1 MTKSIRTYFLSAVS
15 LLLINLSNA
24 QSPLP
29 VLTAESGRQSAD
41 MTLCWSFRDIR
52 YTTATAH
59 TITGNWSLRSLTPSN
74 IDPDACW
81 VKSPW
86 IMVNGNQISLKLKF
100 EASGAATIRRVIA
113 SYISYDQNVPSFE
126 SPITRFDS
134 LDYYTTSFGNNLP
147 TSMQNVTFTIPSS
160 IVNNNKLYKIM
171 ISFVGTGGTTRYNI
185 DDIAIPGIYSSN
197 PSNNCSPI
205 AAIQDADNDGV
216 ADADDAY
223 PNDSERAYNNFYP
236 SANGFGTLL
245 YEDLWPGM
253 GDYDFNDL
261 VLSYRINK
269 VTNAQN
275 KVTELKLTY
284 VVKAA
289 GSSYQNGFAIQL
301 DGITPAMIRSVS
313 GTKTSNAPWLV
324 RNSNGVESGQ
334 DFANIIVYDNVNK
347 FMINPGTIG
356 INTKPGSTRVAPDT
370 TNLTIRFATE
380 SYSIAA
386 GDLIINPYLISNQI
400 RGKEI
405 HLPGFKPTTK
415 ADPSFFGLNQDNTNP
430 QTNNFYKSKSNLPWA
445 LSVPEAIPHL
455 KEGSDFL
462 KGYTNFWKWA
472 LSNGLNNSDWFLNH
486 TGNRDINS
494 LYSEQ

>member
-1 MTKSIRTYFLSAVS
+1 MQKSIKAYYLSALS
-15 LLLINLSNA
+15 LLIINLSNA

-41 MTLCWSFRDIR
+41 MTLCWSFKDIR

-59 TITGNWSLRSLTPSN
+59 TITGNWSLRSLTPSSLN
-74 IDPDACW
+74 PEACW

-86 IMVNGNQISLKLKF
+86 IKVNGNQITLKMKF
-100 EASGAATIRRVIA
+100 EPDGASTIRKVIA
-113 SYISYDQNVPSFE
+113 SYITYNQSLPAFE

-134 LDYYTTSFGNNLP
+134 LEYFTTSLGNNLP
-147 TSMQNVTFTIPSS
+147 TTTQNLSFRIPAS
-160 IVNNNKLYKIM
+160 IVNDNKLYKII

-185 DDIAIPGIYSSN
+185 DDIAIPGAYSSN
-197 PSNNCSPI
+197 PSNNCAPI
-205 AAIQDADNDGV
+205 SIIQDADNDGV
-216 ADADDAY
+216 ADDQDAY

-275 KVTELKLTY
+275 KVVELKLIY
-284 VVKAA
+284 IVKAA

-301 DGITPAMIRSVS
+301 DGITPAMIRTIS
-313 GTKTSNAPWLV
+313 GTKTSNAAWLS
-324 RNSNGVESGQ
+324 RNANGVENGQ

-356 INTKPGSTRVAPDT
+356 INTKPGSIRVTPDT
-370 TNLTIRFATE
+370 TNIVVRFATE
-380 SYSIAA
+380 SFSIQS
-386 GDLIINPYLISNQI
+386 GDVMINPYLIANQI

-415 ADPSFFGLNQDNTNP
+415 ADPSFFGLNQDHTNP
-430 QTNNFYKSKSNLPWA
+430 QINNFYKSKSNLPWA

-455 KEGSDFL
+455 KEGLDFL

-472 LSNGLNNSDWFLNH
+472 LTNGLNNADWYLNH
-486 TGNRDINS
+486 TGNRDMNS
-494 LYSEQ
+494 LYSE